1 MGKING
7 IQIAPDTI
15 SKKTLV
21 QLNSVYQKINTD
33 LKQDAEV
40 ATNKFN
46 EFTGKNIS
54 TKQFSLVT
62 GGLAAIG
69 LYYLLDEDDG
79 GCKDP
84 LVNLSINVAA
94 VAEASGTATITATI
108 TDNAAQNITIPLT
121 VSGSATSGSD
131 YQAISSVT
139 IASGSKTGTATFT
152 PINDSHYDAV
162 SNEIAIFNIGNNGQG
177 FCIGETKSVTVAIVD
192 DETAPTL
199 SLASDASSIAEDAA
213 SASSPSSSSSSSSSS
228 ASSASPALA
237 LYVSNNLNNQSGRL
251 SLNQSGLVTSSS
263 FGSAFAAG
271 LSNEIGYFYDILNGG
286 FRFNFSNLFHET
298 SPKHIDMINAL
309 VADINR
315 LSFSLDIDDTKN
327 YSYAFSNVFGK
338 VGNKEVGQLGFSLE
352 STSAPI
358 RHFNQIN
365 NGSSFYLASFEN
377 PFTDN
382 SKIGFGINA
391 QYQFDDTAV
400 LIGYHNNEIR
410 LSNNLEDINQVET
423 FAISFTQQNDY
434 FDNITILTGL
444 MIEEDTLLDS
454 KGSGALGFHGTN
466 PHSLFAG
473 VNFEKVISNDVSV
486 KFVSTVGY
494 STLDTPVHSLIG
506 EVSPITSSSFNLIL
520 NKYGVM
526 HDKDRLSIS
535 IGQPNRVETG
545 TMTFR
550 IPELADS
557 EGNLTYANREIDL
570 NPSGRQLDFGIDY
583 VTKLDNDLI
592 LGFKHTLSKDF
603 NHIDSSALNNT
614 VTFTA
619 KIDF

>member
-1 MGKING
+1 MEVKNSSTISGSTFIQKGNPCGQMANMCLVTDAYEIYAAKHYDGTTSNWGKI
-7 IQIAPDTI
+7 
-15 SKKTLV
+15 
-21 QLNSVYQKINTD
+21 
-33 LKQDAEV
+33 
-40 ATNKFN
+40 
-46 EFTGKNIS
+46 
-54 TKQFSLVT
+54 T
-62 GGLAAIG
+62 GGG
-69 LYYLLDEDDG
+69 
-79 GCKDP
+79 
-84 LVNLSINVAA
+84 SSS
-94 VAEASGTATITATI
+94 AS
-108 TDNAAQNITIPLT
+108 PM
-121 VSGSATSGSD
+121 VSGIIALLNQAFPNHTAEQIRNRLLASANNTWFTPSANS
-131 YQAISSVT
+131 
-139 IASGSKTGTATFT
+139 TFT
-152 PINDSHYDAV
+152 THGNSITHGYHATWGHGIPDAYAALNPIT
-162 SNEIAIFNIGNNGQG
+162 SNGN
-177 FCIGETKSVTVAIVD
+177 
-192 DETAPTL
+192 P
-199 SLASDASSIAEDAA
+199 A
-213 SASSPSSSSSSSSSS
+213 SASGLSGSSSSTSNSSSSS
-228 ASSASPALA
+228 SPALA
-237 LYVSNNLNNQSGRL
+237 LYVSNNLNDQSGRL
-251 SLNQSGLVTSSS
+251 SLTQSGLITSSS

-286 FRFNFSNLFHET
+286 FRFNFSNLFQET
-298 SPKHIDMINAL
+298 SPNHIDMINAL

-327 YSYAFSNVFGK
+327 YSYSFSNVFGK

-382 SKIGFGINA
+382 SKIGFSINA

-410 LSNNLEDINQVET
+410 LSNNLEDIDKVET

-444 MIEEDTLLDS
+444 MVEEDTLLDS

-473 VNFEKVISNDVSV
+473 VNFEKIIGNDLSV
-486 KFVSTVGY
+486 KFVSTFGY

-506 EVSPITSSSFNLIL
+506 EVSPITSTSFNLIL
-520 NKYGVM
+520 NKYGIM
-526 HDKDRLSIS
+526 HDSDRLSVS

-557 EGNLTYANREIDL
+557 EGNLTYTNREIDL
-570 NPSGRQLDFGIDY
+570 KPSGRQIDFGIDY

-603 NHIDSSALNNT
+603 NHIESSALNNT
-614 VTFTA
+614 VTLTA